1 SLFSSMA
8 EAPPTTR
15 VRMEM
20 WKSLCCRTTKVND
33 QSTVPPPPQANGET
47 ADKKVES
54 IQLTVTRQPGAKDD
68 EVVLFVSPQ
77 LLARGLLGKI
87 VKSVEKKQLTIAQME
102 MKVIPK
108 ADLDKFFASRKLK
121 HKQEEKAPS
130 LILSVKGEDAMRRV
144 AESCQEIG
152 KQHALTRLD
161 LVWSASSKEA
171 KKDLQLLFPPKS
183 EFVIPPSPIAIP
195 QQNEETSDEAGEEA
209 AMDDPAQ
216 EVSIEEPK
224 DSPKEPA
231 PA

>member
-1 SLFSSMA
+1 MA

-20 WKSLCCRTTKVND
+20 WKALCCRPTKVND
-33 QSTVPPPPQANGET
+33 QSAAKPPEENGGE
-47 ADKKVES
+47 AEKPLPV
-54 IQLTVTRQPGAKDD
+54 QLTVTRQPGAKDD

-87 VKSVEKKQLTIAQME
+87 VKSVEKKQLQVHQME

-108 ADLDKFFASRKLK
+108 ADLDKFFSSRRLK
-121 HKQEEKAPS
+121 HTQDEKAPS
-130 LILSVKGEDAMRRV
+130 MVLSVKGEDAMRRV
-144 AESCQEIG
+144 AESCADIG

-161 LVWSASSKEA
+161 LVWSTTSKEA
-171 KKDLQLLFPPKS
+171 KKDLQLLFPPKPQ
-183 EFVIPPSPIAIP
+183 FVIPPSPIVP
-195 QQNEETSDEAGEEA
+195 QPEQPQPAAEVDSEDAAVG

-216 EVSIEEPK
+216 EVSLEEPK
-224 DSPKEPA
+224 ESPKEAA